1 MLIVLRLVNLV
12 SLIGYCAEGDER
24 HLIYEYMP
32 KGCLADH
39 LFEETRSRFLALYD
53 ILKHE
58 LMHDADIKFTEEM
71 RLRVEEILDYNV
83 PRGKLNRGLAVIE
96 TYKALKGDELS
107 EEEFF
112 LASVLGWCLEW
123 LQACLL
129 VLDDIM
135 DNSQTRRG
143 CICWYRRPKVGLN
156 AINHGILLKTHTHR
170 IFKRY
175 FREKPY
181 YLELTELCDEVGYQ
195 TSLGQM
201 LDLVITHEG
210 KNDLSKYTMQAYR
223 RIVIYKTS
231 YYSFYLPV
239 ACALLLSG
247 EELENYNGIK
257 EILIEMGV
265 YFQVQ
270 DDYLDCFG
278 DPEVAGKIGT
288 DIEDYK
294 CSWLIIQALKLADDN
309 KKQILYEN
317 YGKSDPISVK
327 KVKSLYQ
334 ELDIQGI
341 FSKYEA
347 ESYEKLLSAIEAQS
361 SSVMR
366 EILKALLEKIY
377 QRKK

>member
-1 MLIVLRLVNLV
+1 M
-12 SLIGYCAEGDER
+12 
-24 HLIYEYMP
+24 
-32 KGCLADH
+32 
-39 LFEETRSRFLALYD
+39 
-53 ILKHE
+53 
-58 LMHDADIKFTEEM
+58 
-71 RLRVEEILDYNV
+71 ILDYNV

-278 DPEVAGKIGT
+278 DPEVAGKVGT

-294 CSWLIIQALKLADDN
+294 CSWLIVQALELADDY
-309 KKQILYEN
+309 KKQILCEN
-317 YGKSDPISVK
+317 YGRSDPTSVSKVK
-327 KVKSLYQ
+327 KLYQ
-334 ELDIQGI
+334 ELDIPGI
-341 FSKYEA
+341 FSKHEA
-347 ESYEKLLSAIEAQS
+347 ESHEKLLAAIEAQS
-361 SSVMR
+361 NAAMQ
-366 EILKALLEKIY
+366 EILMALLMKIY
-377 QRKK
+377 LSKK

>member
-1 MLIVLRLVNLV
+1 MAQL
-12 SLIGYCAEGDER
+12 
-24 HLIYEYMP
+24 
-32 KGCLADH
+32 
-39 LFEETRSRFLALYD
+39 EETRSRFLALYD

-123 LQACLL
+123 IQACLL

-143 CICWYRRPKVGLN
+143 RICWYRQPKVGLK
-156 AINHGILLKTHTHR
+156 AINHGILLKGHAHR
-170 IFKRY
+170 ILKKY
-175 FREKPY
+175 FRGKPY
-181 YLELTELCDEVGYQ
+181 YPDLIEITEEVGYQ
-195 TSLGQM
+195 TSMGQM
-201 LDLVITHEG
+201 LDLTITHEG
-210 KNDLSKYTMQAYR
+210 KEELSKYTSDVYR

-239 ACALLLSG
+239 AGAILLSG
-247 EELENYNGIK
+247 EKLENYEAIK

-278 DPEVAGKIGT
+278 DPEVAGKVGT

-294 CSWLIIQALKLADDN
+294 CSWLIVQALELADDY
-309 KKQILYEN
+309 KKQILCEN
-317 YGKSDPISVK
+317 YGRSDPTSVTKVK
-327 KVKSLYQ
+327 KLYQ
-334 ELDIQGI
+334 ELDISGK

-347 ESYEKLLSAIEAQS
+347 ESYEKLLAAIEAQS
-361 SSVMR
+361 SAAMQ
-366 EILKALLEKIY
+366 EILMALLMKIY
-377 QRKK
+377 LRNK